1 MSYRFI
7 FSNLRLLYIYVTID
21 TMDAPS
27 TQKPSSPKMS
37 FEDLMRE
44 SIRAIEILPTT
55 PDESKRTENRSRGIH
70 ALWHDSMLDNG
81 EEHSKYHSSLRQLHE
96 LGLLIVSFSRFLEGD
111 HETLG
116 GPNSRFDFEAR
127 TIPMVYFL
135 MPRGERS
142 DMFIEKLMSNTE
154 LAVCIWDAK
163 DEFAAGVDR
172 SSEELSN
179 KNVKGMNFECRI
191 ERSWN
196 HHPSWIRSVVVPF
209 EYCPEIDD
217 ETVKRFLE
225 NDNPYFCVVGMKI
238 NWNDYLE
245 RSPRRFLE
253 KIKGFDLLKHIEQ
266 AKKLSVDGLAG
277 AYTQLNDKKVE
288 ELSGLPSKEEAKKS
302 SEDGLAGAHEEVNHE
317 KDDCGNYRKSFEELS
332 GLPSKGEAKK
342 PSQDGLAG
350 AYKQMNHK
358 DHYPTPFEELSG
370 LQNKI
375 EAKKRRKV
383 SR

>member
-1 MSYRFI
+1 
-7 FSNLRLLYIYVTID
+7 
-21 TMDAPS
+21 
-27 TQKPSSPKMS
+27 
-37 FEDLMRE
+37 
-44 SIRAIEILPTT
+44 
-55 PDESKRTENRSRGIH
+55 
-70 ALWHDSMLDNG
+70 
-81 EEHSKYHSSLRQLHE
+81 
-96 LGLLIVSFSRFLEGD
+96 
-111 HETLG
+111 
-116 GPNSRFDFEAR
+116 
-127 TIPMVYFL
+127 
-135 MPRGERS
+135 
-142 DMFIEKLMSNTE
+142 MFIEKLMSNTE

-342 PSQDGLAG
+342 PSEDGLAG
-350 AYKQMNHK
+350 AHEEVNHEK
-358 DHYPTPFEELSG
+358 DDCGNYRKSFEELSG
-370 LQNKI
+370 LPSKG
-375 EAKKRRKV
+375 EAQKPSQDGSV
-383 SR
+383 QSF